1 MTIQEYNFA
10 LRQEQDLNKKID
22 LWINYRNN
30 YHKKNYEMEVLEP
43 HQFIGEA
50 LLELYES
57 NKDLVESKVNEI
69 NKTIYSDMWFS
80 FKDYNHFS
88 KGWNWGENYS
98 ESEFE
103 LEGEDLKEYV
113 YLIKSLKSKIK

>member
-1 MTIQEYNFA
+1 MTIQEYNYK

-30 YHKKNYEMEVLEP
+30 YHTKNYEEEVLEP

-50 LLELYES
+50 LLELYKS

-69 NKTIYSDMWFS
+69 NRTIYSDMWFS
-80 FKDYNHFS
+80 FEDNAPTS

-113 YLIKSLKSKIK
+113 YLIKELNKQK